1 MGYSGNEWA
10 QDMDDRKS
18 TTGFVFSTGNTTF
31 TWSSKKRSIIT
42 LSTCEVEYVTAITC
56 VCHSI

>member
-10 QDMDDRKS
+10 EDMDDRKS
-18 TTGFVFSTGNTTF
+18 TTGFVFYIENTTF
-31 TWSSKKRSIIT
+31 TWSLKKRSIIT
-42 LSTCEVEYVTAITC
+42 LLTSEVEYVTAITC